1 MFNKNTVA
9 AGVAAFA
16 SVALAAGCA
25 VADGNKADDVD
36 ITAMSAEELAEHL
49 IFETNS
55 WRDQEMQEG
64 GTWRD
69 RMTQDDIQKACSF
82 DSTRNDLDGE
92 TAGQVVALAREQYE
106 APEGDIELGD
116 WRKGAE
122 LADSGYG
129 YRIGHNVDDHGTR
142 EAGGNCYNCHVMDSS
157 VSVQGT
163 IGPNLENYGA
173 QRGDS
178 QEIRQYVHQVISN
191 PHQYFPCTQ
200 MPRFQGLLTEEQISH
215 IMAYLLDPESPV
227 NNR

>member
-69 RMTQDDIQKACSF
+69 RMTQDEIQKACSF

-92 TAGQVVALAREQYE
+92 TAGRVVALAREQYE

-116 WRKGAE
+116 WRRGAE
-122 LADSGYG
+122 LADSGFG
-129 YRIGHNVDDHGTR
+129 YRIGHNNDDHGTR
-142 EAGGNCYNCHVMDSS
+142 EQGGNCYNCHVMDSS

>member
-36 ITAMSAEELAEHL
+36 ITAMSADELAEHL
-49 IFETNS
+49 IFETGS

-64 GTWRD
+64 GTWAD
-69 RMTQDDIQKACSF
+69 RMTQDEIQKACSF
-82 DSTRNDLDGE
+82 DNTRNDLDGE
-92 TAGQVVALAREQYE
+92 VAGKVVALAREQYE

-129 YRIGHNVDDHGTR
+129 YRIGHNIDDHGTR
-142 EAGGNCYNCHVMDSS
+142 EPGGNCYNCHVMDSS

-191 PHQYFPCTQ
+191 PHQYFPCGE